1 MSADSSQ
8 SVLLPPSHLL
18 PPEGCQGAVSGW
30 PQLMSAL
37 DAIAADPVA
46 VADLQKRFGSSH
58 PVRFGGPVALT
69 AMFAA
74 NPAAM
79 SGGLP
84 PADIYGHF
92 VWLAAKVAGTTRTIA
107 LTLAGVPAMLEAAA
121 GQSLDG
127 TALAGEVMNGL
138 VQRADQ
144 TKGLVAGL
152 AAQVAGSG
160 DAYRAALARQ
170 SAAAQALQRA
180 AADAMAAA
188 PRDPIGVGATG
199 RTVAGNAHDA
209 ASAYAAASVAAS
221 VNAVLAN
228 LEQALA
234 AMDAGW
240 SAWRSGIGRLDSAA
254 LGKPDYW
261 RSQLAVDQA
270 VSAWAAFALQ
280 VRAFV
285 PGLFAI
291 PRRPHPQ
298 AA

>member
-1 MSADSSQ
+1 M
-8 SVLLPPSHLL
+8 PPSHLL

-46 VADLQKRFGSSH
+46 VADLQKRFGSAH
-58 PVRFGGPVALT
+58 PVRFGGPVALA

-79 SGGLP
+79 SGGSP
-84 PADIYGHF
+84 PADIYAHF
-92 VWLAAKVAGTTRTIA
+92 VWLAAKVAATTRTIA
-107 LTLAGVPAMLEAAA
+107 LTLGGVPAMLETAAA
-121 GQSLDG
+121 QSLDG
-127 TALAGEVMNGL
+127 AALAAEVMKGL
-138 VQRADQ
+138 VERVDQ
-144 TKGLVAGL
+144 TKGHIAGL

-170 SAAAQALQRA
+170 SAAAQALQQA
-180 AADAMAAA
+180 AADAMTAG

-199 RTVAGNAHDA
+199 RNVAGNAHDA
-209 ASAYAAASVAAS
+209 ASAYAAASAAAS
-221 VNAVLAN
+221 VTAVLAN
-228 LEQALA
+228 LETALA
-234 AMDAGW
+234 AMKTGW
-240 SAWRSGIGRLDSAA
+240 DAWRSGLGRLDSAS

-261 RSQLAVDQA
+261 RNQLAVDRA

-280 VRAFV
+280 VRTFL